1 MYKNV
6 SFEASVCICSIKVF
20 VCFLTVNYS
29 VALTVVHLKPLHCL
43 LFILRASPTSIAAK
57 ATASWLACVVTMET
71 SPQLR
76 SRRETKHPPINKL
89 PE

>member
-1 MYKNV
+1 MDV
-6 SFEASVCICSIKVF
+6 SFEVSVCICSIKVF
-20 VCFLTVNYS
+20 VCFLT

-57 ATASWLACVVTMET
+57 ATASRLACVVTMET